1 VGALAAALVAVGA
14 TPLEAAS
21 SPKFTLASTAFA
33 DDGTIPVEHSCVG
46 EGVSPPLAWKG
57 VPKGTK
63 ELALIVD
70 DPDAPVGTF
79 THWVLADI
87 TPSTTSIAQ
96 GGTPPGAF
104 VGSAGTGRPGYVP
117 MCPPPGPAHHY
128 VFTLYALKK
137 KVEPPP
143 GADATAL
150 RTAMKGKV
158 SKRAELVG
166 LFARPES

>member
-1 VGALAAALVAVGA
+1 
-14 TPLEAAS
+14 
-21 SPKFTLASTAFA
+21 
-33 DDGTIPVEHSCVG
+33 
-46 EGVSPPLAWKG
+46 

-70 DPDAPVGTF
+70 DPDAPSGTF
-79 THWVLADI
+79 THWVLAGI
-87 TPSTTSIAQ
+87 SPSTRSIAR
-96 GGTPPGAF
+96 GATPRGAD
-104 VGSAGTGRPGYVP
+104 VGNASIGRPLYVP

-137 KVEPPP
+137 QVDLPP
-143 GADATAL
+143 GADADTL
-150 RTAMKGKV
+150 RAAIMGKV